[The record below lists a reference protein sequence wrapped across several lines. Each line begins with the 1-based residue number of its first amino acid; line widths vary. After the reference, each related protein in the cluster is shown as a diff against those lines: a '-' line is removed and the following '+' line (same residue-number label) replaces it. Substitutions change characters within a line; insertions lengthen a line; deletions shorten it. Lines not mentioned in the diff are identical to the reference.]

1 MSYPALSTPMCTYV
15 THMLINLFAF
25 CLLNLFVASLIYRT
39 PVGEPRW
46 VRKSFFFLTKAL
58 SLGVERYNI
67 DLILAA
73 VWDGARIYYR
83 SIKEALTVYWKI
95 TAAWSRAVVVETEEC
110 SFVAE
115 YFTSEATREFLL
127 NPAGTGNNFAK
138 LT

>member
-1 MSYPALSTPMCTYV
+1 MCTYV

-46 VRKSFFFLTKAL
+46 IRKSFFFLTKAL

-73 VWDGARIYYR
+73 V
-83 SIKEALTVYWKI
+83 
-95 TAAWSRAVVVETEEC
+95 
-110 SFVAE
+110 
-115 YFTSEATREFLL
+115 
-127 NPAGTGNNFAK
+127 
-138 LT
+138 